1 MTECIKNSQ
10 YNTTL
15 QQSSKVIFDGTN
27 NSQIQNGQN
36 INVFIGNVVTQIT
49 NILALIAGLTVTPED
64 IDTTGISS
72 SVVDP
77 SGKTLAEWLTD
88 VSTVIEGIQTDIA
101 GLEASDISYAAD
113 YGLIGEPT
121 PTTIEEALNGLLE
134 YIENFKQN
142 DLYDSLQKIEMPLYP
157 FYTGSLT
164 ITDVTVTTPK
174 INIADLEGWAR
185 NGYFSKQAEDLDLT
199 DEKDNYIFIP
209 SGLTLVTTMCGV
221 KYGYMYNW
229 FALTNA
235 AEITSS
241 ATWRVSTKTDWDTL
255 IAYIGGASVAGGKL
269 KTTRTEPADHPR
281 FDSPNT
287 GATNLYNFTGV
298 PSGQRNNVAGFSSLG
313 TSGIIWTATQKE
325 PNYSYIVNL
334 VAGLSSIEESFGPQI
349 YGHAART
356 IRDATV
362 AEQLLAD
369 GTYCTPYTGNDGRK
383 YNTIKIG
390 TQVWLATNLAETKY
404 RDGTF
409 IPNIT
414 DQTAWEA
421 DTTGAYCAYDNDES
435 NALLFASDITDFP
448 NKYNVK
454 TSAIGGAAPAS
465 DDILVAKI
473 TVTGGVVGT
482 PTIVLKDYPVQPD
495 LIADDAVSGR
505 NIDCSNTFSAA
516 FTQDVVTKIISPVVK
531 NSIELNS
538 NVPQLKNDSATP
550 GNTKYYGTNGAG
562 TKGWFGFPYYASATD
577 DFIQF
582 SDGSNGFKEVNNAYA
597 QAKYEGNGAFTFGIR
612 SEAVGDNS
620 FVMGTA
626 DATKGE
632 FATGSNNT
640 VQSSHIELETETV
653 DATPTYMTID
663 GEFME
668 FREDTLSRVSIEV
681 CAVDFTTSVAAIFD
695 TLTFGVLN
703 DGGTLTIP
711 KNTPGAQSENAT
723 YSDLTTIQY
732 EVEIVSDVLYIKV
745 TGKGGSTIRWAAKVS
760 KVEVNNKTNLS

>member
-49 NILALIAGLTVTPED
+49 SILALIAGLTVTPED

-88 VSTVIEGIQTDIA
+88 VSTIIEGIQTDIA

-121 PTTIEEALNGLLE
+121 PTTVEEALNGLLE

-142 DLYDSLQKIEMPLYP
+142 DLYNSLQKIEMPLYP

-164 ITDVTVTTPK
+164 ITDITTTTPK

-199 DEKDNYIFIP
+199 DDKDNYIFIP
-209 SGLTLVTTMCGV
+209 SGLTLVATMCGV
-221 KYGYMYNW
+221 KYGYLYNW
-229 FALTNA
+229 YAATNA
-235 AEITSS
+235 SEITSS
-241 ATWRVSTKTDWDTL
+241 ATWIVPTDAEMTILNLYLGDEAL
-255 IAYIGGASVAGGKL
+255 SGGKL
-269 KTTRTEPADHPR
+269 KETGLNHWNT
-281 FDSPNT
+281 PNT
-287 GATNLYNFTGV
+287 DASNSVNFSARGAGYRQAAPASFNSLKMQNFLWEGNGVGISAYYSMMENVSGYMYTNDSIV
-298 PSGQRNNVAGFSSLG
+298 SKNNGYSLR
-313 TSGIIWTATQKE
+313 
-325 PNYSYIVNL
+325 IV
-334 VAGLSSIEESFGPQI
+334 
-349 YGHAART
+349 
-356 IRDATV
+356 RDATV
-362 AEQLLAD
+362 AEQLLTD

-383 YNTIKIG
+383 YNTVKIG

-409 IPNIT
+409 IANIT
-414 DQTAWEA
+414 DATAWAA

-454 TSAIGGAAPAS
+454 TSSIGGAAPTS

-482 PTIVLKDYPVQPD
+482 PTVVLKDYPVQPD

-516 FTQDVVTKIISPVVK
+516 FTQDAGTKIISPVVK

-620 FVMGTA
+620 FVIGTA
-626 DATKGE
+626 EATKGE

-668 FREDTLSRVSIEV
+668 FREDTLSRVTVEV